1 MIWLTQM
8 KWTLC
13 VSLPALFRVVFMSLY
28 VRTDLH
34 SEMNTASTLL
44 FFLSVYVNSLFTSS
58 FTENACKYK

>member
-1 MIWLTQM
+1 
-8 KWTLC
+8 
-13 VSLPALFRVVFMSLY
+13 MSLY
-28 VRTDLH
+28 VRTDLQ